1 MRRKKAEIH
10 GRVNGNLRVEFSE
23 ENLTSYAGLEL
34 MVQYLRNVRFNK
46 LIRDHLAGML
56 LGGDFGNV
64 ALIRVIVGMLIV
76 GGRRLRHLTF
86 LRGDPV
92 LHRFCGLK
100 DLPSERMVRRWLK
113 CFRRHSVEAL
123 QRMNAELVARVISL
137 CLKTRTL
144 TIDVDGTVLSTGLQV
159 TWAFRGYN
167 PHHRKVPSYYPIS
180 AYLAESGHILR
191 VRNRPGNVNDGKAS
205 ITFLRQLFKQIKETL
220 PKSYQLRFR
229 MDGDFFK
236 RPVLDLLKSKG
247 AGYAIKVPF
256 WRCLDLQT
264 QIRKRK
270 RWQRVE
276 DGVEGFFTK
285 VTVKTWK
292 RESRVAIYR
301 KRVFH
306 KTQKN
311 YQLDLFDPN
320 DGTWEYSAVTSD
332 LQLNIRSLWRFMCGR
347 GMHEKII
354 GELKNGLALDTIPT
368 NHYGA
373 NNAWQQLVAL
383 THNLLTNFQI
393 ETGAAK
399 KPQSLKRTTHWVL
412 KRAKTLRFELFHR
425 AGQLVRPN
433 GQTVLRLLKNTA
445 TRKRFLE
452 ITKYL
457 GNAA

>member
-100 DLPSERMVRRWLK
+100 DLPSERTVRRWLK

-229 MDGDFFK
+229 MDE
-236 RPVLDLLKSKG
+236 
-247 AGYAIKVPF
+247 I
-256 WRCLDLQT
+256 
-264 QIRKRK
+264 
-270 RWQRVE
+270 
-276 DGVEGFFTK
+276 
-285 VTVKTWK
+285 
-292 RESRVAIYR
+292 
-301 KRVFH
+301 
-306 KTQKN
+306 
-311 YQLDLFDPN
+311 
-320 DGTWEYSAVTSD
+320 
-332 LQLNIRSLWRFMCGR
+332 GR
-347 GMHEKII
+347 AH
-354 GELKNGLALDTIPT
+354 
-368 NHYGA
+368 
-373 NNAWQQLVAL
+373 V
-383 THNLLTNFQI
+383 
-393 ETGAAK
+393 
-399 KPQSLKRTTHWVL
+399 
-412 KRAKTLRFELFHR
+412 
-425 AGQLVRPN
+425 
-433 GQTVLRLLKNTA
+433 
-445 TRKRFLE
+445 
-452 ITKYL
+452 
-457 GNAA
+457 